1 MGSVHVPR
9 QLRTRSRSNRAWRGH
24 RRLTALAIA
33 VLAALTMVA
42 GVQRAAVAATGASA
56 AARAAAAA
64 DGPYGGTAAAVP
76 GTVQAANYDTGGQGV
91 GYNVTSANGSA
102 NSYRSD
108 GVDLETTADTQD
120 TSPAG
125 GPYDLGWTTA
135 GQWFKYT
142 VNVATAGTY
151 SVAFRVASPYGITD
165 ALHLASSSGTN
176 LTGSVAIPNT
186 GGYET
191 WTTVDASV
199 TLAAGQQTLT
209 LDQDSN
215 GWNFH
220 AMAFTLSSAG
230 GGPTGPGNDQP
241 FGGKPA
247 PVPGTVQVA
256 NYDTGGPGV
265 AYSVSSTNGSANS
278 YRSDGVDLENTA
290 DTQDTSAAGGAYDM
304 GWTTP
309 GQYFNYTVE
318 VATAGIY
325 TVSFRVA
332 SPYGITDALHITNS
346 AGTNLTGSVAIPN
359 TGGYETWA
367 TVTASVTLAAG
378 TQTLTVDQDSNGW
391 NFHYFAFTQGSSGG
405 GGGTGGTSPTEY
417 CGTQDLALDQPTT
430 ASSTQDATDYPAAD
444 ATDGDPGSRWSSAA
458 SDPQWLEVD
467 LGSQQQICSLGLL
480 WEAAY
485 ASAFQLQV
493 SNDNSTWTTVYST
506 TTGAG
511 GSETFPVSVTDRY
524 VRMYGTARATQF
536 GYSIFELDVYGLTT
550 TPPVTGGTGN
560 GGNGNCPWVGSTAPV
575 AQRVQQVLNT
585 MDQSE
590 EVTLASGDGSSNY
603 IGQVNAIPNLC
614 IKSLNMEDGPSGVGD
629 GNGGV
634 TAFPDGE
641 SAAATWDPALIQQ
654 EGAAKGAE
662 FAGKGVNIS
671 LGPTTNLVRD
681 PRWGRTYETYGEDPY
696 LAGQITSAEVD
707 GLQSQGVMA
716 DVKHVA
722 AYDQEQYPNGGNNET
737 VSQKALEELYLAPFQ
752 SAIKQSAPAS
762 FMCSYA
768 VVNGAPS
775 CANADMLQNGLD
787 EQANSGGFVVSDWGG
802 AGNAVSDLEGGMDIA
817 MPFSNASDVS
827 AALSAGTLNQ
837 ATLNAAVARI
847 LTQMFAFGLFDN
859 AASGSLSATV
869 TSAAHQQ
876 TALQLGEEGT
886 VLLKNNGI
894 LPLNPNPSSKQSIA
908 VIGTDG
914 GAGVEL
920 AGGGSGGVDSA
931 TTVWPLTGI
940 QNLAGPNVTVS
951 YTAGDDNGTTDI
963 PQAVT
968 AAKAATDAIVYVSAP
983 EGEESDLKTLDL
995 SSTDETM
1002 IEDVA
1007 AANPNTI
1014 VVINSGSPVV
1024 MPWLSSVAG
1033 VFENWYGG
1041 GETGA
1046 ATAALIFGTADPSG
1060 KLPVTFPAS
1069 LSQVPAQTQAQWPG
1083 TATGTTYS
1091 EGVNIGYR
1099 WYQSQN
1105 ITPAFPF
1112 GFGLSYTKFSFSNLN
1127 VGAFN
1132 ANGTATA
1139 TATITN
1145 TGSVA
1150 GADVAQLY
1158 VGDPAASQDPP
1169 HQLAGFQRVSLNPGA
1184 SATVSFPLTIHD
1196 LASWSSADNAWEAQ
1210 AGTYSIAVGDSSAS
1224 LPLTG
1229 STSLAHTLTGQ
1240 IAAGASGAG
1249 VSLANTA
1256 VSGGVTANSGVP
1268 GAETVGVVNPFG
1280 YSSPKGAAVSFPMQA
1295 VDSNSAQTLTFTATG
1310 LPPGISIASNG
1321 TISGSS
1327 STLGTYTVTVTAK
1340 DTAGVSGTATF
1351 IWSVVQ

>member
-1 MGSVHVPR
+1 LAWPRWARPRLGRSGLAVLSVV
-9 QLRTRSRSNRAWRGH
+9 
-24 RRLTALAIA
+24 
-33 VLAALTMVA
+33 VLAALALVG
-42 GVQRAAVAATGASA
+42 GVQHAAYGATEA
-56 AARAAAAA
+56 
-64 DGPYGGTAAAVP
+64 PYGGTAAAVP
-76 GTVQAANYDTGGQGV
+76 GAVQAANYDTGGQGV
-91 GYNVTSANGSA
+91 AYNVTSVNGSA

-108 GVDLETTADTQD
+108 GVDLEATADTQG
-120 TSPAG
+120 TTPAG
-125 GPYDLGWTTA
+125 GAYDMGWTTG

-151 SVAFRVASPYGITD
+151 SVAFRLSSPYGITD
-165 ALHLASSSGTN
+165 ALHIANSAGTN
-176 LTGSVAIPNT
+176 LSGAVAVPNT
-186 GGYET
+186 GGYGT
-191 WTTVDASV
+191 WTTVTASV
-199 TLAAGQQTLT
+199 TLPVGQQTLT
-209 LDQDSN
+209 VDQDSN
-215 GWNFH
+215 GFNFH
-220 AMAFTLSSAG
+220 NMAFTLGSG
-230 GGPTGPGNDQP
+230 GGGGGGSSGDQP
-241 FGGKPA
+241 FGGTPA
-247 PVPGTVQVA
+247 AVPGTVQAA
-256 NYDTGGPGV
+256 NYDTGGQST
-265 AYSVSSTNGSANS
+265 AYNVTAANGTANS
-278 YRSDGVDLENTA
+278 YRSDGVDLEATA
-290 DTQDTSAAGGAYDM
+290 DTQDTTAAGGADDI
-304 GWTTP
+304 GWTTA
-309 GQYFNYTVE
+309 GQWFNYTVQ
-318 VATAGIY
+318 VATAGTY

-332 SPYGITDALHITNS
+332 SPYGITDALHIANS
-346 AGTNLTGSVAIPN
+346 SGTNLSGAVAVPN
-359 TGGYETWA
+359 TGGFETWA

-378 TQTLTVDQDSNGW
+378 AQTLTVDQDSNGF
-391 NFHYFAFTQGSSGG
+391 NFHYMAFTQGSGG
-405 GGGTGGTSPTEY
+405 GGGGGGGGPGPTEY

-430 ASSTQDATDYPAAD
+430 ASSTQDATDYPAPD
-444 ATDGDPGSRWSSAA
+444 ATDGDPGTRWSSLA
-458 SDPQWLEVD
+458 SDPQWLDVD
-467 LGSQQQICSLGLL
+467 LGSPQQICSVGIL

-485 ASAFQLQV
+485 ASAFQVQV
-493 SNDNSTWTTVYST
+493 SNDNATWTNIYST
-506 TTGAG
+506 TTGTG
-511 GSETFPVSVTDRY
+511 GNLTFPASVTDRY
-524 VRMYGTARATQF
+524 IRVYATARGTQF
-536 GYSIFELDVYGLTT
+536 GDSIFEFDVYGLTT
-550 TPPVTGGTGN
+550 TAPVTGGNGN
-560 GGNGNCPWVGSTAPV
+560 GGNGVCPWVGSTAPV

-590 EVTLASGDGSSNY
+590 EVTLASGDGTSSY

-641 SAAATWDPALIQQ
+641 SAAATWDPTLIAQ

-662 FAGKGVNIS
+662 FAGKGANIS

-696 LAGQITSAEVD
+696 LAGQITSAEVQ
-707 GLQSQGVMA
+707 GLQSQGVMT

-722 AYDQEQYPNGGNNET
+722 AYDQEQYPNGGDNET

-752 SAIKQSAPAS
+752 TAIEQSAPAS

-768 VVNGAPS
+768 VVNSAPS

-787 EQANSGGFVVSDWGG
+787 TQANSGGFVVSDWGA
-802 AGNAVSDLEGGMDIA
+802 AGNAVADLEGGMDIA
-817 MPFSNASDVS
+817 MPFSNASSVQ
-827 AALSAGTLNQ
+827 AALTAGTLNQ

-859 AASGSLSATV
+859 PATGALSNTV
-869 TSAAHQQ
+869 TSAVHQQ

-894 LPLNPNPSSKQSIA
+894 LPLNPNPATKQSIA

-914 GAGVEL
+914 GAAVEL
-920 AGGGSGGVDSA
+920 AGGGSGGVDSSN
-931 TTVWPLTGI
+931 TVWPLTGI
-940 QNLAGPNVTVS
+940 QNAVGPNVSVT

-968 AAKAATDAIVYVSAP
+968 AAQAATDAIVFVNAP
-983 EGEESDLKTLDL
+983 EGEESDLTTLDL
-995 SSTDETM
+995 SSADETM
-1002 IEDVA
+1002 IADVA
-1007 AANPNTI
+1007 AANPHTI

-1024 MPWLSSVAG
+1024 MPWLNSVAG

-1046 ATAALIFGTADPSG
+1046 AIAALIFGTVNPSG

-1069 LSQVPAQTQAQWPG
+1069 LSQVPAQTTAQWPG
-1083 TATGTTYS
+1083 TPTGPVYS
-1091 EGVNIGYR
+1091 EGVDIGYR

-1112 GFGLSYTKFSFSNLN
+1112 GFGLSYTNFSFSNLN
-1127 VGAFN
+1127 VGAFS

-1169 HQLAGFQRVSLNPGA
+1169 EQLAGFQRVTLNPGA
-1184 SATVSFPLTIHD
+1184 SATVTFPLTIHD
-1196 LASWSSADNAWEAQ
+1196 LASWSPADNQWEAQ
-1210 AGTYSIAVGDSSAS
+1210 AGTYSIKVGDASSS

-1229 STSLAHTLTGQ
+1229 STSLARTLTGQ
-1240 IAAGASGAG
+1240 VAAGNAAAG

-1256 VSGGVTANSGVP
+1256 ISAGVTPNSGVP

-1280 YSSPKGAAVSFPMQA
+1280 YSSPKGTAMSFAMQA
-1295 VDSNSAQTLTFTATG
+1295 VDSNASQTLTFTATG
-1310 LPPGISIASNG
+1310 LPPGITITSNG
-1321 TISGSS
+1321 TISGSG

-1351 IWSVVQ
+1351 VWSVVQ

>member
-1 MGSVHVPR
+1 MGSMNVPR
-9 QLRTRSRSNRAWRGH
+9 LAWPRWARPRRA
-24 RRLTALAIA
+24 RRALAVLA
-33 VLAALTMVA
+33 VAALAALTLVA
-42 GVQRAAVAATGASA
+42 GGQQHAAYAATE
-56 AARAAAAA
+56 
-64 DGPYGGTAAAVP
+64 GPYGGTAAAVP
-76 GTVQAANYDTGGQGV
+76 GTVYAANYDTGGQGV
-91 GYNVTSANGSA
+91 AYSVTAANGSA

-120 TSPAG
+120 TSGAG
-125 GPYDLGWTTA
+125 GAYDIGWTTA

-151 SVAFRVASPYGITD
+151 TVAFRVSSPYGITD
-165 ALHLASSSGTN
+165 ALHIANSAGTN
-176 LTGSVAIPNT
+176 LSSTVAIPNT

-199 TLAAGQQTLT
+199 TLPAGQQTLT
-209 LDQDSN
+209 VDQDSN

-220 AMAFTLSSAG
+220 AMTFTLTSG
-230 GGPTGPGNDQP
+230 GGGTPPSGDKP
-241 FGGKPA
+241 FGGTPA

-256 NYDTGGPGV
+256 NYDTGGQGV
-265 AYSVSSTNGSANS
+265 AYSVTAANGSANS

-290 DTQDTSAAGGAYDM
+290 DTQDTTAAGGAYDM

-309 GQYFNYTVE
+309 GQWFNYTVE
-318 VATAGIY
+318 VATAGVY

-332 SPYGITDALHITNS
+332 SPYGVADAVHIANS
-346 AGTNLTGSVAIPN
+346 SGTNLTGAVAVPN
-359 TGGYETWA
+359 TGGYQTWA
-367 TVTASVTLAAG
+367 TVTASVTLPAG
-378 TQTLTVDQDSNGW
+378 QQTLTVEQDSNGW
-391 NFHYFAFTQGSSGG
+391 NFHYLAFTQGSGGGAPPGG
-405 GGGTGGTSPTEY
+405 GGGTGPTQY

-444 ATDGDPGSRWSSAA
+444 ATDGDPGSRWSSLS
-458 SDPQWLEVD
+458 SDPQWLDVD
-467 LGSQQQICSLGLL
+467 LGSPQQICGVSIL

-485 ASAFQLQV
+485 ASAFQVQV
-493 SNDNSTWTTVYST
+493 SNDNATWTNIYST

-511 GSETFPVSVTDRY
+511 GTTTITASVTDRY
-524 VRMYGTARATQF
+524 IRVYATARGTQF
-536 GYSIFELDVYGLTT
+536 GDSIFEFDVYGLTT
-550 TPPVTGGTGN
+550 TAPVTGGNGT
-560 GGNGNCPWVGSTAPV
+560 GGNGTCPWVGSTAPV
-575 AQRVQQVLNT
+575 ATRVQQVLNT

-590 EVTLASGDGSSNY
+590 EVTLASGDGSSGY

-641 SAAATWDPALIQQ
+641 NAAATWDPTLVGQ
-654 EGAAKGAE
+654 EGTAKGAE
-662 FAGKGVNIS
+662 FAGKGANIS

-696 LAGQITSAEVD
+696 LAGQITSAEVE

-722 AYDQEQYPNGGNNET
+722 AYDQEQYPNGGDNET
-737 VSQKALEELYLAPFQ
+737 VSQKSLEELYLAPFQ
-752 SAIKQSAPAS
+752 SAIEQSAPAS

-768 VVNGAPS
+768 VVNSDPS

-787 EQANSGGFVVSDWGG
+787 TQANSGGFVVSDWGA
-802 AGNAVSDLEGGMDIA
+802 AGNAVSDLEAGMDIA
-817 MPFSNASDVS
+817 MPFSNASSVQS
-827 AALSAGTLNQ
+827 ALTAGTLNQ

-847 LTQMFAFGLFDN
+847 LTQMFAFGVFDN
-859 AASGSLSATV
+859 PQTGSLSSTV

-876 TALQLGEEGT
+876 TALQMNEEGT

-894 LPLNPNPSSKQSIA
+894 LPLNPNPTTKQSIA

-914 GAGVEL
+914 GAAVEL
-920 AGGGSGGVDSA
+920 AGGGSGGVDSSN
-931 TTVWPLTGI
+931 TVWPLTGI
-940 QNLAGPNVTVS
+940 QNAVGPNVTVS
-951 YTAGDDNGTTDI
+951 YTAGDDNGATDI
-963 PQAVT
+963 PQAV
-968 AAKAATDAIVYVSAP
+968 AAAQAATYAIVFANAP
-983 EGEESDLKTLDL
+983 EGEESDLTTLDL

-1002 IEDVA
+1002 IADVA
-1007 AANPNTI
+1007 AANPHTI
-1014 VVINSGSPVV
+1014 VVLNSGSPVV
-1024 MPWLSSVAG
+1024 MPWLNSVAG

-1046 ATAALIFGTADPSG
+1046 AIAALIFGTVNPSG

-1069 LSQVPAQTQAQWPG
+1069 LSQVPAQTTAQWPG
-1083 TATGTTYS
+1083 TPTGPVYS
-1091 EGVNIGYR
+1091 EGVDIGYR

-1158 VGDPAASQDPP
+1158 VGDPAASADPP
-1169 HQLAGFQRVSLNPGA
+1169 EQLAGFQRVTLNPGA
-1184 SATVSFPLTIHD
+1184 SATVTFPLTIHD
-1196 LASWSSADNAWEAQ
+1196 LASWSATDNQWEAQ
-1210 AGTYSIAVGDSSAS
+1210 AGSYSIKVGDAS
-1224 LPLTG
+1224 NNLPLTG
-1229 STSLAHTLTGQ
+1229 STTLAHELTGQ
-1240 IAAGASGAG
+1240 VAAGASGAG

-1256 VSGGVTANSGVP
+1256 VSAGVTANSGVP

-1280 YSSPKGAAVSFPMQA
+1280 YSSPKGTAMSFAMQA
-1295 VDSNSAQTLTFTATG
+1295 VDSNAAQTLTFTATG
-1310 LPPGISIASNG
+1310 LPPGTSIASNG
-1321 TISGSS
+1321 TISGTGT
-1327 STLGTYTVTVTAK
+1327 TLGTYTVTVKAT
-1340 DTAGVSGTATF
+1340 DTEGVSGTATF
-1351 IWSVVQ
+1351 VWSVVQ